1 MSAANKKSGRK
12 LPEVRNSKAGR
23 DYDIGDRLEAGIV
36 LSGTEVKSI
45 RGGQAQ
51 ISDAYC
57 RVEKGEVFLHGAY
70 INEYAFGNI
79 NNHQT
84 HRPRKLLLHQR
95 EIARLQRAIEAGGKA
110 LIPLRFYFKAGLIK
124 VEIALCTGKK
134 LYDKRET
141 LKKKTELLEIDRM
154 MKFHR

>member
-1 MSAANKKSGRK
+1 MSAANKKTGRQ
-12 LPEVRNSKAGR
+12 LPEIRNSKAGR

-36 LSGTEVKSI
+36 LTGTEVKSV
-45 RGGQAQ
+45 RGAQAQ

-79 NNHQT
+79 NNHRT
-84 HRPRKLLLHQR
+84 RRPRKLLLHQR
-95 EIARLQRAIEAGGKA
+95 EIARLQRAVEAGGKA
-110 LIPLRFYFKAGLIK
+110 LIPLRIYFKGGLIK

-134 LYDKRET
+134 LYDKRED
-141 LKKKTELLEIDRM
+141 LKKKTEMLEIDRM